1 MSPLLASVKQAA
13 AMLSVSEWTI
23 RQWIASGELPTVK
36 LPSVK
41 YEGEQG
47 KRILIHVDDLRDFVS
62 SRPKAVV
69 QGWRQAMREKAV

>member
-1 MSPLLASVKQAA
+1 VTPLCVGVKEAA
-13 AMLSVSEWTI
+13 AMLNVSAWTI

-47 KRILIHVDDLRDFVS
+47 KRILIHVDDLRNFVS

-69 QGWRQAMREKAV
+69 QGWRQAMREAVK